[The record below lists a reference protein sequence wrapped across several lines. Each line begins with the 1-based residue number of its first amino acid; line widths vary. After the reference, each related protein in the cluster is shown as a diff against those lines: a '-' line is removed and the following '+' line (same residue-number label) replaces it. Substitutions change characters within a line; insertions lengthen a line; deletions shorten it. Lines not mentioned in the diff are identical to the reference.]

1 MSLQDV
7 TIKNEYRTLND
18 NIIGDFYIPL
28 LSQAVSYRRSVGF
41 FSSTILSKL
50 TYGISKLIQNGG
62 AIQLVASPHLTNED
76 IEAIMAGYQER
87 QAIIENAL
95 LRELREPKNKF
106 EKERLNLLASLIAD
120 NKLDIKIAFTESGMY
135 HEKLGIIQD
144 AAGNTVVFTGS
155 MNESLNA
162 AEHNYETIDVFCSWS
177 DSDNRISSKI
187 QAFDNIWNG
196 KENGLTTIDFPQVK
210 EELIK
215 KYQNA
220 PPNYDIDIM
229 EQEEFYKGGDNA
241 LDVSD
246 VSSIFDFPETK
257 TPRPYQQQAIDCFK
271 KNNYQCLFAMA
282 TGTGKTLTSLF
293 AANELSHHVQLDNIL
308 IIVPLKD
315 LVDQWEK
322 DVKAIFPDTII
333 PIHCGTKWKET
344 LTNLNLIQM
353 LSQGKETSK
362 RVIITTYASYCKNDE
377 RILSSLTPEHTLII
391 ADEVHKFGAESY
403 SQKLPEEIPYRIGL
417 SATPKRPYD
426 DKGTQAIFDYFCP
439 SENIYEFSLQD
450 AIEADML
457 CKYNYYPVPVTLTDE
472 EMENYIELSE
482 KISRIALCI
491 DMDTATKQER
501 EDLQKLL
508 KQRHRIIEK
517 ADNKKNTFLDLMP
530 SLVKQYKGKTLVF
543 CPEGTDEHDYG
554 ILETYKKELWQR
566 LAPKGIIVS
575 MEAYIQGT
583 KKDIIDKFAQGSIDM
598 LFAKQRLNEGIDIPS
613 TKRAIFIASSTSE
626 REFIQRRGRV
636 LRKSPGKDIAE
647 IYDFIVIPPKS
658 GDYESKYTKLIVD
671 TEMKRAMEFAL
682 SAENYKDVESM
693 LRDYI

>member
-1 MSLQDV
+1 MSLQDI

-18 NIIGDFYIPL
+18 NIISNFYTPL

-50 TYGISKLIQNGG
+50 TYGISKLVQNGG
-62 AIQLVASPHLTNED
+62 TIQLVASPYLTDED
-76 IEAIMAGYQER
+76 IQAISVGYNER
-87 QAIIENAL
+87 QKILEQAL
-95 LRELREPKNKF
+95 LRELKEPKNKF
-106 EKERLNLLASLIAD
+106 EKERLNLLANLIAE

-135 HEKLGIIQD
+135 HEKMGIIQD
-144 AAGNTVVFTGS
+144 AEGNTVVFTGS

-162 AEHNYETIDVFCSWS
+162 AEHNYETIDVFCSWK
-177 DSDNRISSKI
+177 DTENRITSKI
-187 QAFDNIWNG
+187 EAFENIWNG
-196 KENGLTTIDFPQVK
+196 KENKLTTIDFPQVK

-215 KYQNA
+215 KYQIE
-220 PPNYDIDIM
+220 PPNYDIDELE
-229 EQEEFYKGGDNA
+229 EQEFYRSKGNGFS
-241 LDVSD
+241 VSD
-246 VSSIFDFPETK
+246 GSSIFKFPETK
-257 TPRPYQQQAIDCFK
+257 TPRPYQQLAIDCFIE
-271 KNNYQCLFAMA
+271 NNFQCLFAMA

-293 AANELSHHVQLDNIL
+293 TANELSRRVQLDNIL

-322 DVKAIFPDTII
+322 DVRTIFNDTII
-333 PIHCGTKWKET
+333 SIHSGTKWKET
-344 LTNLNLIQM
+344 LTNINLIQM
-353 LSQGKETSK
+353 LSKEKITSK
-362 RVIITTYASYCKNDE
+362 RVVITTYSSFCKNDQ
-377 RILSSLTPEHTLII
+377 RILESLNLDNTLII

-403 SQKLPEEIPYRIGL
+403 SKKLPERIPYRIGL

-426 DKGTQAIFDYFCP
+426 DSGTQAIFDYFCP
-439 SENIYEFSLQD
+439 SENVYEFTLKD

-457 CKYNYYPVPVTLTDE
+457 CKYNYYPVLVSLTDE
-472 EMENYIELSE
+472 EMENYVELSE
-482 KISRIALCI
+482 KISRIAICI
-491 DMDTATKQER
+491 DMDTSTKQEK

-517 ADNKKNTFLDLMP
+517 ADNKKINFLNLMP

-543 CPEGTDEHDYG
+543 CPEGTDENDDS
-554 ILETYKKELWQR
+554 ILETYKKELWQK
-566 LAPKGIIVS
+566 LAPQGTIVS

-636 LRKSPGKDIAE
+636 LRKSPGKDLAE
-647 IYDFIVIPPKS
+647 IYDFLVIPPTD
-658 GDYESKYTKLIVD
+658 GDYEVRYRNLIVE

-682 SAENYKDVESM
+682 SAENYKDIELQ
-693 LRDYI
+693 LRNYI

>member
-1 MSLQDV
+1 MSLQDI

-18 NIIGDFYIPL
+18 NIISDFYTPL
-28 LSQAVSYRRSVGF
+28 LSQAVSYKRSVGF
-41 FSSTILSKL
+41 FSSTILAKL
-50 TYGISKLIQNGG
+50 TYGISKLVQNGG
-62 AIQLVASPHLTNED
+62 TIHLVASPHLTNED
-76 IEAIMAGYQER
+76 IEAIKKGYQER
-87 QAIIENAL
+87 QTIIENAL
-95 LRELREPKNKF
+95 VRDLKDPKNKF
-106 EKERLNLLASLIAD
+106 EQERLNLLANLIAE

-144 AAGNTVVFTGS
+144 AEGNTVVFTGS

-162 AEHNYETIDVFCSWS
+162 AEHNYETIDVFCSWK
-177 DSDNRISSKI
+177 DPENRILAKI
-187 QAFDNIWNG
+187 KAFENIWSG
-196 KENGLTTIDFPQVK
+196 TEHGLTTIDFPKVK

-215 KYQNA
+215 KYQIA
-220 PPNYDIDIM
+220 PPNYDIDIV
-229 EQEEFYKGGDNA
+229 EQKEFYKDGNNT
-241 LDVSD
+241 LEFSD
-246 VSSIFDFPETK
+246 VSSIFNFPETK
-257 TPRPYQQQAIDCFK
+257 TPRPYQQQAIECFK
-271 KNNYQCLFAMA
+271 DNNFQCLFAMA

-322 DVKAIFPDTII
+322 DVKAIFSDTII
-333 PIHCGTKWKET
+333 PIHSGTKWKDT

-353 LSQGKETSK
+353 LSKGKEINK

-377 RILSSLTPEHTLII
+377 RILSSLIPEHTLLI

-403 SQKLPEEIPYRIGL
+403 SKKLPEDIPYRIGL

-439 SENIYEFSLQD
+439 SENVYEFCLKD

-457 CKYNYYPVPVTLTDE
+457 CKYNYYPIFVSLTDE
-472 EMENYIELSE
+472 EMENYVELSE

-491 DMDTATKQER
+491 DMNTATKQEK

-517 ADNKKNTFLDLMP
+517 ADNKKTTFLNLMP

-543 CPEGTDEHDYG
+543 CPEGTDENDDS
-554 ILETYKKELWQR
+554 ILETYKKELWQK
-566 LAPKGIIVS
+566 LAPRGIFIS

-583 KKDIIDKFAQGSIDM
+583 KKDIIDKFAKGTIDM

-636 LRKSPGKDIAE
+636 LRKSKGKDIAE
-647 IYDFIVIPPKS
+647 IYDFIVLPPQN
-658 GDYESKYTKLIVD
+658 GNYDSKYTKLIVD
-671 TEMKRAMEFAL
+671 TEIKRAMEFAM
-682 SAENYKDVESM
+682 SAENYKDIELQ